1 MAGTVRGRVA
11 DMERMGLVSQVEAEL
26 ERRLSLDLLP
36 EDRSLPS
43 EHKLART
50 LGVSRGTVREAL
62 RRLSARGL
70 VVQHPGR
77 RTRAVPLDEALT
89 LESLSVALDEE
100 GRLRPGRL
108 RLLEGYLALKRELT
122 VELLVACCEKASPAA
137 LEELAQACFAL
148 GDTAHW
154 DEGEGQWVRQDF
166 ALLRQAACSAERM
179 GHVLLIQSLER
190 AFRGMAS
197 WVLPLL
203 DSKAVRPWA
212 LCAMNALMQKDVQA
226 LKQQLPALLQVG
238 DERLLCSLAPKQQ
251 PVAACAPPPSVAEP
265 PPGGDSMSSA
275 ERGSL
280 AEEVFANLSSSRTGL
295 CEVPP
300 AGDPPAESVYAG
312 TCHGPAH
319 ALSRERRPPG
329 TEGNLTADPP
339 APPVEPGG
347 RLLEPSSSSLPA
359 AGLRRGP
366 PPCCSGSDPHPG
378 EPVLHITAADAG
390 TPVEMEKQ
398 GSYPKK
404 LRRPWSASGPR
415 G

>member
-1 MAGTVRGRVA
+1 
-11 DMERMGLVSQVEAEL
+11 MERMGLVSQVEAEL

-50 LGVSRGTVREAL
+50 FGVSRGTVREAL

-122 VELLVACCEKASPAA
+122 VELLVACCEKASPAE
-137 LEELAQACFAL
+137 LEDLAQACFAL

-154 DEGEGQWVRQDF
+154 DEGQGQWVRQDF
-166 ALLRQAACSAERM
+166 ALLRQAACTADRM

-203 DSKAVRPWA
+203 DAKAVRPWA
-212 LCAMNALMQKDVQA
+212 LCAMSALTQKNVQA
-226 LKQQLPALLQVG
+226 LKHQLPPLLQVG
-238 DERLLCSLAPKQQ
+238 DERLLRSLAPEPPPA
-251 PVAACAPPPSVAEP
+251 PVCAPLPSVAEP

-280 AEEVFANLSSSRTGL
+280 PEEVVPNLSSSRTGL
-295 CEVPP
+295 CEVSP
-300 AGDPPAESVYAG
+300 AGAPPAESVCADA
-312 TCHGPAH
+312 CHGPVR
-319 ALSRERRPPG
+319 ALSRERRPSG
-329 TEGNLTADPP
+329 TEENLTAGPP

-347 RLLEPSSSSLPA
+347 MLLEPSSSSSLPA
-359 AGLRRGP
+359 AGHRCARP
-366 PPCCSGSDPHPG
+366 SCCSG
-378 EPVLHITAADAG
+378 
-390 TPVEMEKQ
+390 
-398 GSYPKK
+398 
-404 LRRPWSASGPR
+404 
-415 G
+415 

>member
-1 MAGTVRGRVA
+1 
-11 DMERMGLVSQVEAEL
+11 MERMGLVSQVEAEL

-89 LESLSVALDEE
+89 LESLSVALDKE

-122 VELLVACCEKASPAA
+122 VELLVACCEKASPAE
-137 LEELAQACFAL
+137 LEELAQACFVL

-154 DEGEGQWVRQDF
+154 DEGQGHWVRQDF
-166 ALLRQAACSAERM
+166 ALLRQAACTADRM

-212 LCAMNALMQKDVQA
+212 LCARNALMQRDAQA

-238 DERLLCSLAPKQQ
+238 DERLLRNLEPKQ

-275 ERGSL
+275 QRGSL
-280 AEEVFANLSSSRTGL
+280 AEEVVPNLSSSRTGL
-295 CEVPP
+295 CEVSP
-300 AGDPPAESVYAG
+300 AGALPAESVCAD
-312 TCHGPAH
+312 TCRGPACD
-319 ALSRERRPPG
+319 LSRESRPSG

-347 RLLEPSSSSLPA
+347 RLLAHRRFSS
-359 AGLRRGP
+359 RNMRER
-366 PPCCSGSDPHPG
+366 HP
-378 EPVLHITAADAG
+378 
-390 TPVEMEKQ
+390 
-398 GSYPKK
+398 
-404 LRRPWSASGPR
+404 
-415 G
+415 

>member
-1 MAGTVRGRVA
+1 
-11 DMERMGLVSQVEAEL
+11 MERMGLVSQVEAEL

-89 LESLSVALDEE
+89 LESLSVALDGE

-122 VELLVACCEKASPAA
+122 VELLVACCEKASPEE
-137 LEELAQACFAL
+137 LEELAQACYTL

-166 ALLRQAACSAERM
+166 ALLRLAACTAERM

-190 AFRGMAS
+190 AFRGMER

-203 DSKAVRPWA
+203 DAKAVRPWA
-212 LCAMNALMQKDVQA
+212 LCAMKALTQRNIQA
-226 LKQQLPALLQVG
+226 LKQQLPPLLQVG
-238 DERLLCSLAPKQQ
+238 DEQLLRSLAPKH
-251 PVAACAPPPSVAEP
+251 PPATACAPLPSVAEP

-275 ERGSL
+275 ERGSVPE
-280 AEEVFANLSSSRTGL
+280 AVVPNLSCSRTGL
-295 CEVPP
+295 CEVSP
-300 AGDPPAESVYAG
+300 AGGPKAESVCAG
-312 TCHGPAH
+312 TCQGPRC
-319 ALSRERRPPG
+319 ALSRESSPPG

-339 APPVEPGG
+339 APSVEPGG
-347 RLLEPSSSSLPA
+347 RLLEPSSCSLPA
-359 AGLRRGP
+359 AGHRRTRP
-366 PPCCSGSDPHPG
+366 SCCSG
-378 EPVLHITAADAG
+378 
-390 TPVEMEKQ
+390 
-398 GSYPKK
+398 
-404 LRRPWSASGPR
+404 
-415 G
+415 